1 MFVIPSL
8 SGGGAE
14 RVISHLLRNI
24 NYNIFKVYLV
34 LLNNDGIFLKNLP
47 RSIIIIELK
56 KNRVLYSIFRLIF
69 ILKNIKPDIIFSTL
83 NHMNQAVVIAQ
94 YFAHQIRR
102 KIILRENTSTLNT
115 FYNKSI
121 MRSIL
126 AYSQKLT
133 YKNKNVNYI
142 ICQSSSMANHLV
154 VNHNIDNKHIKI
166 IHNPIDHARI
176 TLEAKKDKIYPCSTN
191 KIKLI
196 SVGRLEYVKGFDLLI
211 NIIHK
216 LNDTKYHLL
225 IIGDGFQ
232 KENLKLQVDR
242 LKLNNSVSFL
252 GFQDN
257 PFSYMSQSDLML
269 VGSRYD
275 SFPNTVLESLALGV
289 PVISFDCPGGI
300 SEIIEPNKNG
310 ELVRVGDLDGFAN
323 TISQWKNSCYDKSDI
338 INMAIEKYGIDRIIN
353 LYEKVFIKG

>member
-1 MFVIPSL
+1 
-8 SGGGAE
+8 
-14 RVISHLLRNI
+14 
-24 NYNIFKVYLV
+24 
-34 LLNNDGIFLKNLP
+34 
-47 RSIIIIELK
+47 
-56 KNRVLYSIFRLIF
+56 
-69 ILKNIKPDIIFSTL
+69 
-83 NHMNQAVVIAQ
+83 MN
-94 YFAHQIRR
+94 
-102 KIILRENTSTLNT
+102 
-115 FYNKSI
+115 
-121 MRSIL
+121 
-126 AYSQKLT
+126 
-133 YKNKNVNYI
+133 
-142 ICQSSSMANHLV
+142 
-154 VNHNIDNKHIKI
+154 
-166 IHNPIDHARI
+166 P
-176 TLEAKKDKIYPCSTN
+176 
-191 KIKLI
+191 
-196 SVGRLEYVKGFDLLI
+196 G